1 MEMNQPFKSL
11 AGIIFLFIASAC
23 AFAGSD
29 WTGYAHILELTPT
42 SQGRFLVQLNVSDN
56 PSGCRNKDTFYQDY
70 GTPGS
75 DNMYRALLE
84 AVTSDKKVRV
94 YVTGKCGFGGYGE
107 ISSVGIV
114 P

>member
-1 MEMNQPFKSL
+1 MDYLLRSL
-11 AGIIFLFIASAC
+11 TGIGALFLVPAIVFADAG
-23 AFAGSD
+23 
-29 WTGYAHILELTPT
+29 WTDYAQIVELTPT
-42 SQGRFLVQLNVSDN
+42 SQGRYLVQLKVSDN

-84 AVTSDKKVRV
+84 AVTSGKRVRV
-94 YVTGKCGFGGYGE
+94 YVTGKCGFGGYSN